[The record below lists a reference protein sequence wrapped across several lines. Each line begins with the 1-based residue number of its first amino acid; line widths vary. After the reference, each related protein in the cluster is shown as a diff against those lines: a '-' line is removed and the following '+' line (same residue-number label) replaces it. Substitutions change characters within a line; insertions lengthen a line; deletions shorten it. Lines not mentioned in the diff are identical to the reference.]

1 MGDSID
7 VSDKTKF
14 AMPIRNLISL
24 IASVA
29 VGVWAY
35 FGIIERL
42 NRIETN
48 NILMQADLV
57 KNTEFRIKWP
67 RGDLGSLPADAEQ
80 FEKRLAAYQA
90 AIKQLEETSLT
101 FVPYTTREALPNSK
115 AGQEPRVVFQNE
127 LERVVKYWYVAGED
141 QKLYGELQ
149 PGERRVQETFASHV
163 WLITD
168 QQDKPLGY
176 FVSNGVSATAKIVPR
191 KPADPPK

>member
-1 MGDSID
+1 MSDAID
-7 VSDKTKF
+7 VSDRTKF
-14 AMPIRNLISL
+14 AMPVRNLISQ

-80 FEKRLAAYQA
+80 FMLIEHLSGEFDKLLSN
-90 AIKQLEETSLT
+90 IETG
-101 FVPYTTREALPNSK
+101 K
-115 AGQEPRVVFQNE
+115 APF
-127 LERVVKYWYVAGED
+127 
-141 QKLYGELQ
+141 
-149 PGERRVQETFASHV
+149 
-163 WLITD
+163 D
-168 QQDKPLGY
+168 QQQALTLDFYKQRIETLEGK
-176 FVSNGVSATAKIVPR
+176 VETLKDTVADLKAHNGN
-191 KPADPPK
+191 

>member
-1 MGDSID
+1 MSDAID

-14 AMPIRNLISL
+14 AMPVRNLISL
-24 IASVA
+24 IASVG

-80 FEKRLAAYQA
+80 FMLIEHLSGEFDKLLSN
-90 AIKQLEETSLT
+90 IETGKAT
-101 FVPYTTREALPNSK
+101 F
-115 AGQEPRVVFQNE
+115 
-127 LERVVKYWYVAGED
+127 
-141 QKLYGELQ
+141 
-149 PGERRVQETFASHV
+149 
-163 WLITD
+163 D
-168 QQDKPLGY
+168 QQQALTLDFYKQRIETLEGK
-176 FVSNGVSATAKIVPR
+176 VETLKDNVANLKAHNGN
-191 KPADPPK
+191 

>member
-1 MGDSID
+1 MSDASGSYAGDAID
-7 VSDKTKF
+7 VSDRTKF

-48 NILMQADLV
+48 NILMQADLI

-80 FEKRLAAYQA
+80 FMLIEHLSGEFDKLLSN
-90 AIKQLEETSLT
+90 IETG
-101 FVPYTTREALPNSK
+101 K
-115 AGQEPRVVFQNE
+115 APF
-127 LERVVKYWYVAGED
+127 
-141 QKLYGELQ
+141 
-149 PGERRVQETFASHV
+149 
-163 WLITD
+163 D
-168 QQDKPLGY
+168 QQQALTLDFYKQIIETLDGK
-176 FVSNGVSATAKIVPR
+176 VETLKDNVANLKAHNGN
-191 KPADPPK
+191 